1 MENQKQVE
9 IFIKEAKEIGLNVIE
24 NQKNNNFLYV
34 GIGENET
41 DVTKGFYY
49 QIDKD
54 DIKKYLKNF
63 DVDTQK
69 AWLQADKHL
78 FKDREYQYE
87 MKNDWIEK
95 MDKLKTKFLE
105 KDEELAIY
113 AFNGIASNELYPTM
127 ALTEEKLRNISI
139 DYYNRELEKDDYSK
153 ITDLIKIKTKLHS
166 ENKEQ
171 GLLDN
176 EKDLAKKVDE
186 KIIEHICEKY
196 YSNYEN
202 AEADQKNFKENN
214 IRYDDNGFIE
224 SIKPI
229 GSNEWILDI
238 IDCGSVEYLDRI
250 IEQNQNQVKN
260 TQTAEQSLEKPSQN
274 PAVKRNVIKSA
285 LEEYEKMATTKSEDI
300 KEQQLTRYSLL
311 NAVNLALEHDT
322 QRVEP
327 FKKEFEKL
335 QKLDEKNE
343 LHSEFKSKVVD
354 FSEDDPSKKINVP
367 ADEKSKEFLKELDQK
382 NYQLSKIAREELEK
396 MERESEFY
404 KKIAKNDNLEKAVDY
419 FIKFSESTTKIIE
432 KRNGD
437 IEIPTNTRIDSE
449 RMEFHYP
456 KAIKKLVE
464 QVKLQQKLENN
475 KSHKK
480 SNNKGMEL

>member
-1 MENQKQVE
+1 MGERDKMKQ
-9 IFIKEAKEIGLNVIE
+9 
-24 NQKNNNFLYV
+24 NQKN
-34 GIGENET
+34 
-41 DVTKGFYY
+41 
-49 QIDKD
+49 
-54 DIKKYLKNF
+54 
-63 DVDTQK
+63 
-69 AWLQADKHL
+69 
-78 FKDREYQYE
+78 
-87 MKNDWIEK
+87 
-95 MDKLKTKFLE
+95 
-105 KDEELAIY
+105 EELALE
-113 AFNGIASNELYPTM
+113 ALKNEV
-127 ALTEEKLRNISI
+127 R
-139 DYYNRELEKDDYSK
+139 KDM
-153 ITDLIKIKTKLHS
+153 
-166 ENKEQ
+166 EQ
-171 GLLDN
+171 GS
-176 EKDLAKKVDE
+176 E
-186 KIIEHICEKY
+186 I
-196 YSNYEN
+196 
-202 AEADQKNFKENN
+202 Q
-214 IRYDDNGFIE
+214 
-224 SIKPI
+224 
-229 GSNEWILDI
+229 
-238 IDCGSVEYLDRI
+238 
-250 IEQNQNQVKN
+250 N
-260 TQTAEQSLEKPSQN
+260 TQTTEQSLEKPSQN

-343 LHSEFKSKVVD
+343 LHSEFKSKIID

-456 KAIKKLVE
+456 KAIKKLEE